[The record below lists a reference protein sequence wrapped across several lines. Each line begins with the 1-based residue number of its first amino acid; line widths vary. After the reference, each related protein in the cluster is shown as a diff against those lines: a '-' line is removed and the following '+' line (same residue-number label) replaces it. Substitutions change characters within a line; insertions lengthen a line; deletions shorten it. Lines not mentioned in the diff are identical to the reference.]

1 MEKIRYFVW
10 AAVAAI
16 SLAGCAGGEEKMDA
30 NGSFEA
36 EERVISAEATGKI
49 LRLDIEEGQL
59 LQAGAAVGQID
70 VDNLKLQ
77 AGQVSASMEALH
89 KKTNDAGP
97 QVAVL
102 EAQLAAHSRQMASLS
117 KQLEVVD
124 KEVARFK
131 TLVASDAAT
140 QKQLDD
146 LTGQRAV
153 LEKQFSA
160 AESQAEVIKAQIRAA
175 KAGVQTQNTGILSEE
190 LPAQKRL
197 EIIEKQIRDGAV
209 LNQYAGT
216 VLAQYARE
224 GEFTAIG
231 KPLYKIADLSEVYL
245 RAYITG
251 DQLPQVKLRQEVK
264 VLTDDGQGGYHE
276 TSGMIT
282 WISDR
287 AEFTPK
293 TIQTKAERANMV
305 YAIKVKVKNEDGR
318 YKIGMYGGLKWGAQG
333 G

>member
-1 MEKIRYFVW
+1 MKKMKSILW
-10 AAVAAI
+10 AAVAALT
-16 SLAGCAGGEEKMDA
+16 LAACAGTEETMDA
-30 NGSFEA
+30 SGSFEA

-49 LRLDIEEGQL
+49 LRLNIEEGQAL
-59 LQAGAAVGQID
+59 KAGETVGQID
-70 VDNLKLQ
+70 VENLRLQ
-77 AGQVSASMEALH
+77 AEQVSASMEALH
-89 KKTNDAGP
+89 KKANDAGP

-140 QKQLDD
+140 PKQLDD
-146 LTGQRAV
+146 LTGQKAV
-153 LEKQFSA
+153 LEKQWSA

-175 KAGVQTQNTGILSEE
+175 KAGVQIQNTGILSEE

-197 EIIEKQIRDGAV
+197 ELIEKQMLDGAV

-231 KPLYKIADLSEVYL
+231 KPLYKIADLSEIYL

-251 DQLPQVKLRQEVK
+251 DQLPQVKLGQEMK

-276 TSGMIT
+276 TTGTIS
-282 WISDR
+282 WISDK

-305 YAIKVKVKNEDGR
+305 YAVKVKVKNEEGR
-318 YKIGMYGGLKWGAQG
+318 YKIGMYGGVKWQ
-333 G
+333 

>member
-1 MEKIRYFVW
+1 MKKMKSILW
-10 AAVAAI
+10 AAVAALT
-16 SLAGCAGGEEKMDA
+16 LAACAGTEETMDA
-30 NGSFEA
+30 SGSFEA

-49 LRLDIEEGQL
+49 LRLNIEEGQAL
-59 LQAGAAVGQID
+59 KAGETVGQID
-70 VDNLKLQ
+70 VENLRLQ
-77 AGQVSASMEALH
+77 AEQVSASMEALH
-89 KKTNDAGP
+89 KKANDAGP

-146 LTGQRAV
+146 LTGQKAV
-153 LEKQFSA
+153 LEKQWSA

-175 KAGVQTQNTGILSEE
+175 KAGVQIQNTGILSEE

-197 EIIEKQIRDGAV
+197 ELIEKQMLDGAV

-231 KPLYKIADLSEVYL
+231 KPLYKIADLSEIYL

-251 DQLPQVKLRQEVK
+251 DQLPQVKLGQVMK
-264 VLTDDGQGGYHE
+264 VLTDDGQGSYHE
-276 TSGMIT
+276 TTGTIS
-282 WISDR
+282 WISDK

-305 YAIKVKVKNEDGR
+305 YAVKVKVKNEEGR
-318 YKIGMYGGLKWGAQG
+318 YKIGMYGGVKWVR
-333 G
+333 

>member
-1 MEKIRYFVW
+1 MKKMKSFLW
-10 AAVAAI
+10 AAVAALT
-16 SLAGCAGGEEKMDA
+16 LAACAGTEETMDA
-30 NGSFEA
+30 SGSFEA

-49 LRLDIEEGQL
+49 LRLNIEEGQAL
-59 LQAGAAVGQID
+59 KAGETVGQID
-70 VDNLKLQ
+70 VENLRLQ
-77 AGQVSASMEALH
+77 AEQVSASMEALH
-89 KKTNDAGP
+89 KKANDAGP

-146 LTGQRAV
+146 LTGQKAV
-153 LEKQFSA
+153 LEKQWSA

-175 KAGVQTQNTGILSEE
+175 KAGVQIQNTGILSEE

-197 EIIEKQIRDGAV
+197 ELIEKQMLDGAV

-231 KPLYKIADLSEVYL
+231 KPLYKIADLSEIYL

-251 DQLPQVKLRQEVK
+251 DQLPQVKLGQEMK

-276 TSGMIT
+276 TTGTIS
-282 WISDR
+282 WISDK

-305 YAIKVKVKNEDGR
+305 YAVKVKVKNEEGR
-318 YKIGMYGGLKWGAQG
+318 YKIGMYGGVKW
-333 G
+333 

>member
-153 LEKQFSA
+153 LEKQISA

-216 VLAQYARE
+216 VLAQYALE

-251 DQLPQVKLRQEVK
+251 DQLPQVKLGQEVK

-276 TSGMIT
+276 TSGTIT

>member
-1 MEKIRYFVW
+1 MEKIRYFVG
-10 AAVAAI
+10 AAVAVI
-16 SLAGCAGGEEKMDA
+16 CLAGCAGSDEKMDA

-49 LRLDIEEGQL
+49 LRLNIEEGQVL
-59 LQAGAAVGQID
+59 KVGEIVGQID
-70 VDNLKLQ
+70 VENLRLQ
-77 AGQVSASMEALH
+77 AEQVSASMEALR
-89 KKTNDAGP
+89 KKANDAGP

-102 EAQLAAHSRQMASLS
+102 EAQLASHSRQMAALS
-117 KQLEVVD
+117 KQMEVLD
-124 KEVARFK
+124 KEVARFRA
-131 TLVASDAAT
+131 LVASDAAT

-146 LTGQRAV
+146 LSGQKAV
-153 LEKQFSA
+153 LEKQWST

-175 KAGVQTQNTGILSEE
+175 KAGVQIQNTGILSEE

-197 EIIEKQIRDGAV
+197 ELIEKQIKDGAV

-216 VLAQYARE
+216 VLAQYGRE

-231 KPLYKIADLSEVYL
+231 KPLYKIADLSQIYL
-245 RAYITG
+245 RVYITG
-251 DQLPQVKLRQEVK
+251 DQLPQLKLRQQVR

-276 TSGMIT
+276 TTGTVT

-293 TIQTKAERANMV
+293 TIQTKTERANMV
-305 YAIKVKVKNEDGR
+305 YAAKVKVNNEEGR
-318 YKIGMYGGLKWGAQG
+318 YKIGMYGGVKWGAQG

>member
-1 MEKIRYFVW
+1 MKKMKSILW
-10 AAVAAI
+10 AAVAALT
-16 SLAGCAGGEEKMDA
+16 LAACAGTEETMDA
-30 NGSFEA
+30 SGSFEA

-49 LRLDIEEGQL
+49 LRLNIEEGQAL
-59 LQAGAAVGQID
+59 KAGETVGQID
-70 VDNLKLQ
+70 VENLRLQ
-77 AGQVSASMEALH
+77 AEQVSASMEALH
-89 KKTNDAGP
+89 KKANDAGP

-146 LTGQRAV
+146 LTGQKAV
-153 LEKQFSA
+153 LEKQWSA

-175 KAGVQTQNTGILSEE
+175 KAGVQIQNTGILSEE

-197 EIIEKQIRDGAV
+197 ELIEKQMSDGAV

-231 KPLYKIADLSEVYL
+231 KPLYKIADLSEIYL

-251 DQLPQVKLRQEVK
+251 DQLPQVKLGQEMK

-276 TSGMIT
+276 TTGTIS
-282 WISDR
+282 WISDK

-305 YAIKVKVKNEDGR
+305 YAVKVKVKNEDGR
-318 YKIGMYGGLKWGAQG
+318 YKIGMYGGVKWGQ
-333 G
+333 

>member
-1 MEKIRYFVW
+1 MKKMKSILW
-10 AAVAAI
+10 AAVAALT
-16 SLAGCAGGEEKMDA
+16 LAACAGTEETMDA
-30 NGSFEA
+30 SGSFEA

-49 LRLDIEEGQL
+49 LRLNIEEGQAL
-59 LQAGAAVGQID
+59 KAGETVGQID
-70 VDNLKLQ
+70 VENLRLQ
-77 AGQVSASMEALH
+77 AEQVSASMEALH
-89 KKTNDAGP
+89 KKANDAGP

-146 LTGQRAV
+146 LTGQKAV
-153 LEKQFSA
+153 LEKQWSA

-175 KAGVQTQNTGILSEE
+175 KAGVQIQNTGILSEE

-197 EIIEKQIRDGAV
+197 ELIEKQMLDGAV

-231 KPLYKIADLSEVYL
+231 KPLYKIADLSEIYL

-251 DQLPQVKLRQEVK
+251 DQLPQVKLGQEMK

-276 TSGMIT
+276 TTGTIS
-282 WISDR
+282 WISDK

-305 YAIKVKVKNEDGR
+305 YAVKVKVKNEEGR
-318 YKIGMYGGLKWGAQG
+318 YKIGMYGGVKWGR
-333 G
+333 

>member
-1 MEKIRYFVW
+1 MKKMKSILW
-10 AAVAAI
+10 AAVAALT
-16 SLAGCAGGEEKMDA
+16 LAACAGTEETMDA
-30 NGSFEA
+30 SGSFEA

-49 LRLDIEEGQL
+49 LRLNIEEGQAL
-59 LQAGAAVGQID
+59 KAGETVGQID
-70 VDNLKLQ
+70 VENLRLQ
-77 AGQVSASMEALH
+77 AEQVSASMEALH
-89 KKTNDAGP
+89 KKANDAGP

-146 LTGQRAV
+146 LTGQKAV
-153 LEKQFSA
+153 LEKQWSA

-175 KAGVQTQNTGILSEE
+175 KAGVQIQNTGILSEE

-197 EIIEKQIRDGAV
+197 ELIEKQMLDGAV

-231 KPLYKIADLSEVYL
+231 KPLYKIADLSEIYL

-251 DQLPQVKLRQEVK
+251 DQLPQVKLGQVMK
-264 VLTDDGQGGYHE
+264 VLTDDGQGSYHE
-276 TSGMIT
+276 TTGTIS
-282 WISDR
+282 WISDK

-305 YAIKVKVKNEDGR
+305 YALKVKVKNEEGR
-318 YKIGMYGGLKWGAQG
+318 YKIGMYGGVKW
-333 G
+333 

>member
-1 MEKIRYFVW
+1 MEKIRYFIW
-10 AAVAAI
+10 AAVAALT
-16 SLAGCAGGEEKMDA
+16 LAACARTEQTMDA
-30 NGSFEA
+30 SGSFEA

-49 LRLDIEEGQL
+49 LRLNIEEGQAL
-59 LQAGAAVGQID
+59 KAGETVGQID
-70 VDNLKLQ
+70 VENLRLQ
-77 AGQVSASMEALH
+77 AEQVSASMEALH
-89 KKTNDAGP
+89 KKANDAGP

-146 LTGQRAV
+146 LTGQKAV
-153 LEKQFSA
+153 LEKQWSA

-175 KAGVQTQNTGILSEE
+175 KAGVQIQNTGILSEE

-197 EIIEKQIRDGAV
+197 ELIEKQMSDGAV

-231 KPLYKIADLSEVYL
+231 KPLYKIADLSEIYL

-251 DQLPQVKLRQEVK
+251 DQLPQVKLGQEMR

-276 TSGMIT
+276 TTGTIS
-282 WISDR
+282 WISDK

-305 YAIKVKVKNEDGR
+305 YAVKVKVKNEEGR
-318 YKIGMYGGLKWGAQG
+318 YKIGMYGGVKWQ
-333 G
+333 

>member
-1 MEKIRYFVW
+1 MKKMKSFLW
-10 AAVAAI
+10 AAVAALT
-16 SLAGCAGGEEKMDA
+16 LAACAGTEETMDA
-30 NGSFEA
+30 SGSFEA

-49 LRLDIEEGQL
+49 LRLNIEEGQAL
-59 LQAGAAVGQID
+59 KAGETVGQID
-70 VDNLKLQ
+70 VENLRLQ
-77 AGQVSASMEALH
+77 AEQVSASMEALH
-89 KKTNDAGP
+89 KKANDAGP

-146 LTGQRAV
+146 LTGQKAV
-153 LEKQFSA
+153 LEKQWSA

-175 KAGVQTQNTGILSEE
+175 KAGVQIQNTGILSEE

-197 EIIEKQIRDGAV
+197 ELIEKQMSDGAV

-231 KPLYKIADLSEVYL
+231 KPLYKIADLSEIYL

-251 DQLPQVKLRQEVK
+251 DQLPQVKLGQEMK

-276 TSGMIT
+276 TTGTIS
-282 WISDR
+282 WISDK

-305 YAIKVKVKNEDGR
+305 YAVKVKVKNEEGR
-318 YKIGMYGGLKWGAQG
+318 YKIGMYGGVKWQ
-333 G
+333 

>member
-1 MEKIRYFVW
+1 MKKMKSILW
-10 AAVAAI
+10 AAVAVL
-16 SLAGCAGGEEKMDA
+16 SLAACAGTEETMDA
-30 NGSFEA
+30 SGSFEA

-49 LRLDIEEGQL
+49 LRLNIEEGQAL
-59 LQAGAAVGQID
+59 KAGETVGQID
-70 VDNLKLQ
+70 VENLRLQ
-77 AGQVSASMEALH
+77 AEQVSASMEALH
-89 KKTNDAGP
+89 KKANDAGP

-146 LTGQRAV
+146 LTGQKAV
-153 LEKQFSA
+153 LEKQWSA

-175 KAGVQTQNTGILSEE
+175 KAGVQIQNTGILSEE

-197 EIIEKQIRDGAV
+197 ELIEKQMLDGAV

-231 KPLYKIADLSEVYL
+231 KPLYKIADLSEIYL

-251 DQLPQVKLRQEVK
+251 DQLPQVKLGQEMK

-276 TSGMIT
+276 TTGTIS

-305 YAIKVKVKNEDGR
+305 YALKVKVKNEEGR
-318 YKIGMYGGLKWGAQG
+318 YKIGMYGGVKW
-333 G
+333 